1 MTRHILIATL
11 GLTWLVVVAMPVGAF
26 VEAWLIDAFL
36 FGVPEEFYLAPDLA
50 PPAGGLGASWAAR

>member
-36 FGVPEEFYLAPDLA
+36 FGVPEEFYLAP
-50 PPAGGLGASWAAR
+50 PAGGLGASWAAR